1 MYRNPVKLCF
11 AAVLIGAENREAM
24 TPEALK
30 EGAQNYLR
38 YGGLSDQQIQEIEKV
53 LTD

>member
-30 EGAQNYLR
+30 EGAQDYLR